1 MLRNITRFYGERF
14 ELEILE
20 IFTAAFSLKAIIEL
34 EFFYSTSECSP

>member
-20 IFTAAFSLKAIIEL
+20 IFTAAFSLKTIIEL
-34 EFFYSTSECSP
+34 EFSYSTSECSP